1 MAANV
6 PHSASYNV
14 RQIERYIVRPSQA
27 TAYKIGMLKIQQL
40 RSRASDQLGDKFDIR
55 QFHDVVLK
63 DGSVSLSIL
72 ETNVM
77 NWVSDTLENSMSEQS
92 IQATY

>member
-6 PHSASYNV
+6 PHSEGYNV
-14 RQIERYIVRPSQA
+14 RQIERYIVMPSQA

-40 RSRASDQLGDKFDIR
+40 RSDATAALSETFDIR

-63 DGSVSLSIL
+63 DGSVPLYIL
-72 ETNVM
+72 EDNVKA
-77 NWVSDTLENSMSEQS
+77 WVANSL
-92 IQATY
+92 AD